1 MTIPFFFGGGGDLTK
16 DYRIWTVSLSQ
27 EENQFYF
34 EYVFKAAICLL
45 THKSNKTQQKT
56 FTKPL
61 ENVYKQCLLFNLH
74 MRIS

>member
-1 MTIPFFFGGGGDLTK
+1 MTIPFFLGGGGDLTK

-45 THKSNKTQQKT
+45 IHKSNKTQQKT
-56 FTKPL
+56 FT
-61 ENVYKQCLLFNLH
+61 NNFKQIILVEKT
-74 MRIS
+74 